1 MECGEIIL
9 IFRHVEKTVEPVLPD
24 DARQLLLEAGESGS
38 FVISEAVLSSLR
50 DRGLSYGDVRNALA
64 HVQSATRTAAGRDC
78 DGGSGAEDGGGGWT
92 VVGPT
97 MDGEQMKVTVAI
109 ESGIVMVI

>member
-1 MECGEIIL
+1 M
-9 IFRHVEKTVEPVLPD
+9 LPD
-24 DARQLLLEAGESGS
+24 VARGLLLEAGESGS

-64 HVQSATRTAAGRDC
+64 HLVSAVPAERS
-78 DGGSGAEDGGGGWT
+78 SGPESASEVDRSYGWT

-97 MDGEQMKVTVAI
+97 MDGEQMTVTVAI

>member
-1 MECGEIIL
+1 L
-9 IFRHVEKTVEPVLPD
+9 IFRHVDKTVEAVGLD
-24 DARQLLLEAGESGS
+24 DARSLLLEAGESGS

-50 DRGLSYGDVRNALA
+50 ERGLSYGDVRNALA
-64 HVQSATRTAAGRDC
+64 NLASAMPTPADGAG
-78 DGGSGAEDGGGGWT
+78 ATEVITGWT

-97 MDGEQMKVTVAI
+97 MDGEQMTVTVAI